1 MTQDPMTALKLTDP
15 ARYIPDDGDAV
26 KRRKQSPAMSRFAA
40 VSLALAL
47 IVGGSAATVSAQ
59 ALIDQPATSPV
70 DIKTPAPGGTE
81 SDINVNDPQ
90 ITARINQLIGA
101 YPLPPGANTA
111 MVYAPILQSL
121 PLPKGTS
128 FSAVIDSH
136 PQWASYFYNL
146 NYQPATGAPEDQPG
160 IPVEISDVGL
170 SGTIA
175 LASVHAWYTYWL
187 NATPKQQRASQTTLD
202 AMQTWPDLTVRLGCQ
217 DAYTC
222 PGGIVEIARIAQGAE
237 LGDPAP
243 MKRWLSKFNNPT
255 K

>member
-1 MTQDPMTALKLTDP
+1 
-15 ARYIPDDGDAV
+15 
-26 KRRKQSPAMSRFAA
+26 MSRFAA

-101 YPLPPGANTA
+101 YP
-111 MVYAPILQSL
+111 YRQAPTQPWCTPQFCNRS
-121 PLPKGTS
+121 PYQKEPAS
-128 FSAVIDSH
+128 PAVIDSH

-222 PGGIVEIARIAQGAE
+222 PGGIVEIARIARPQNS
-237 LGDPAP
+237 GDPAP